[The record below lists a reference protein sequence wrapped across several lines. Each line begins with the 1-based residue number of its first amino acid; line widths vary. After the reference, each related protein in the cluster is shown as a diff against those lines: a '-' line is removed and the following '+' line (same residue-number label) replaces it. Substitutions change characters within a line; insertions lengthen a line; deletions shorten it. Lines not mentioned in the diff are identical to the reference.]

1 MIFQARAIL
10 FLARHVKFL
19 DGNGE
24 LVDWHP
30 ETGDGGPVDEFLQ
43 PSVEQRQLALDEA
56 LNNYWYR
63 RGRPRFSNG
72 CVTHRRTIR
81 QHATY
86 ISGLETHEAE
96 F

>member
-24 LVDWHP
+24 LVDWQP

-56 LNNYWYR
+56 L
-63 RGRPRFSNG
+63 
-72 CVTHRRTIR
+72 TITGTGVDDR
-81 QHATY
+81 DSQTDV
-86 ISGLETHEAE
+86 
-96 F
+96 